1 MPPLPSL
8 PARVVLKALEKAGY
22 RIDRVTGSHH
32 VMVHTDRPPVSVP
45 VHKGRDM
52 KKGTLRGI
60 IKDTGLIEAEFLEL
74 I

>member
-8 PARVVLKALEKAGY
+8 PPRVVVKALAKVGY
-22 RIDRVTGSHH
+22 TLDRVTGSHH
-32 VMVHTDRPPVSVP
+32 VLVHPDRPPVSVP

-60 IKDTGLIEAEFLEL
+60 IRDADLTEAEFLKL

>member
-8 PARVVLKALEKAGY
+8 PPRVVLKALEKAGY

-45 VHKGRDM
+45 VHKGHDM
-52 KKGTLRGI
+52 KKGTLRSI
-60 IKDTGLIEAEFLEL
+60 IKDTGLTEAEFLKL